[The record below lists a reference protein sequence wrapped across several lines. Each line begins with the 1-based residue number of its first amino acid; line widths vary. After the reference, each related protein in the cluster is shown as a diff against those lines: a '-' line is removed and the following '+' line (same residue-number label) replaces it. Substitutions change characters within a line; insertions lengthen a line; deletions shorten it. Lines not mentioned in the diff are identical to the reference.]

1 MNVIVISD
9 THIPNKAKL
18 LPPILKSEL
27 LKADLIVHAGDWQ
40 SIEVYKELS
49 QYSEVK
55 GVIGNVDNDELL
67 TFLPDKLLLAINGFK
82 IGVVH
87 GHGKGTTTEKR
98 ALKAFQGTEV
108 DLIIFGHSHIPLIK
122 NIDGIVLFNPGSL
135 TDKRRQPYYS
145 YGKLTINKTITTEHV
160 FFEKK

>member
-9 THIPNKAKL
+9 THIPNKAKQ
-18 LPPILKSEL
+18 LPSVLKSEL
-27 LKADLIVHAGDWQ
+27 IKADLIVHAGDWQ

-55 GVIGNVDNDELL
+55 GVVGNVDNDELL
-67 TFLPDKLLLAINGFK
+67 TFLPDKLLLAINGFR

-98 ALKAFQGTEV
+98 ALKAFQDTEV

-122 NIDGIVLFNPGSL
+122 NIDGVLLFNPGSL

-145 YGKLTINKTITTEHV
+145 FGKLTINRTITTEHV
-160 FFEKK
+160 FIDK